1 MKGIS
6 TASLLI
12 TNFQLLISY
21 YCLILLFALLPVKV
35 IIFKLINIYPILLM
49 KRWTLFSGLILPVA
63 MLLLTILFGTAGYMV
78 IEHFNLLE
86 SLYMTVITISTVGF
100 TEVRQLSDTGRI
112 FTICLI
118 LINLG
123 LFTYFV
129 TLLTRFFSDG
139 EFIKLY
145 KQIKMEN
152 SIQQLRQ
159 HVIICGFGRNGKESA
174 QILFNNKIPFVVLE
188 EKNELEKDIE
198 FEVPYFMKGDA
209 TKDEVLLEAG
219 IKNARALI
227 TSLPVDADN
236 LFVVLTAKQ
245 LNPNLKVIS
254 RASQDSSVKKL
265 KIAGADN
272 VIMPDK
278 IGGAHMATLVM
289 LPDVVEMLS
298 IMSTQSTNQFRVAE
312 VQANKIISLG
322 ELDMWNKT
330 SCTILGIKTEGNNYI
345 VNPGAAYQ
353 INPGDG
359 LIVMGS
365 DDQIEK
371 AKKLV

>member
-1 MKGIS
+1 MLQI
-6 TASLLI
+6 
-12 TNFQLLISY
+12 
-21 YCLILLFALLPVKV
+21 
-35 IIFKLINIYPILLM
+35 
-49 KRWTLFSGLILPVA
+49 KRLRLFSRLILPIA
-63 MLLLTILFGTAGYMV
+63 MLVLTILFGTAGYMA
-78 IEHFNLLE
+78 IESFSFLE
-86 SLYMTVITISTVGF
+86 ALYMTVITISTVGF
-100 TEVRQLSDTGRI
+100 TEVRPLSESGRI
-112 FTICLI
+112 FTIFLI
-118 LINLG
+118 LVNLG

-139 EFIKLY
+139 EFTKLY

-152 SIQQLRQ
+152 SIQQLQQ

-188 EKNELEKDIE
+188 EKNELETDLD
-198 FEVPYFMKGDA
+198 FDVSYFMKGDA
-209 TKDEVLLEAG
+209 TKDEVLLKAG

-227 TSLPVDADN
+227 TTLPVDADN

-245 LNPNLKVIS
+245 LNPNVKVIS

-278 IGGAHMATLVM
+278 IGGAHMATLVI

-298 IMSTQSTNQFRVAE
+298 IMSTQSTDRFRVAE
-312 VQANKIISLG
+312 IQSNKNISLG
-322 ELDMWNKT
+322 ELDMWSKT
-330 SCTILGIKTEGNNYI
+330 NCTILGIK
-345 VNPGAAYQ
+345 NPGNHYTINPDASYQ
-353 INPGDG
+353 INPGER

-365 DDQIEK
+365 DEQIEK
-371 AKKLV
+371 AKKLL

>member
-1 MKGIS
+1 M
-6 TASLLI
+6 
-12 TNFQLLISY
+12 FQIKRLK
-21 YCLILLFALLPVKV
+21 LFTGLLLP
-35 IIFKLINIYPILLM
+35 I
-49 KRWTLFSGLILPVA
+49 G
-63 MLLLTILFGTAGYMV
+63 MLLLTVLFGTAGFMV
-78 IEHFNLLE
+78 IEGYGFLE
-86 SLYMTVITISTVGF
+86 ALYMSVITISTVGF
-100 TEVRQLSDTGRI
+100 GEVRPLSNAGRI
-112 FTICLI
+112 FTIALI

-123 LFTYFV
+123 LFTYFI

-152 SIQQLRQ
+152 KIEQLKQ

-174 QILFNNKIPFVVLE
+174 QILHNNKIPFVVLE
-188 EKNELEKDIE
+188 EKNELETDLD
-198 FEVPYFMKGDA
+198 FDVPYFMKGDA

-227 TSLPVDADN
+227 ITLPVDADN

-245 LNPNLKVIS
+245 LNPGIKVIS

-298 IMSTQSTNQFRVAE
+298 IMSTQSNESFRVAE
-312 VQANKIISLG
+312 VQANKNILLG
-322 ELDMWNKT
+322 ELNMWSKT
-330 SCTILGIKTEGNNYI
+330 NCTILGVKTAGNHYT
-345 VNPGAAYQ
+345 VNPNAGYQ
-353 INPGDG
+353 INAGDR

-365 DDQIEK
+365 DEQIEE